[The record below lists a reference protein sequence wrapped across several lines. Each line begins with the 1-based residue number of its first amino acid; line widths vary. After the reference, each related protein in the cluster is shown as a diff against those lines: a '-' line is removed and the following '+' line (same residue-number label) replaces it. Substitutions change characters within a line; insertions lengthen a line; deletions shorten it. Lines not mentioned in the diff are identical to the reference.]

1 MSKKDQMR
9 EAECWDKWIEARD
22 PEAGNILVEKYR
34 PLVTYH
40 VQRIS
45 TGLPRSVSRDDIMSL
60 GLQGLFDALTKFDP
74 SRDLKF
80 DTYASFRIRGTIID
94 GLRKEDW
101 LPRSSRER
109 TKKLKREIERLE
121 QQLMRHPTIDEVA
134 THMELTIEEV
144 NEAMHAQY
152 FSNVLSMDNT
162 LQEEDGDGEAT
173 FVLRDEE
180 NDNPEQLVLMKELV
194 GDLATKIKELN
205 DNEQLV
211 LNLYYVEE
219 LTLTEI
225 GKVLEL
231 STSRISQIHSRALFK
246 LRKLLASEV
255 VGGGIL

>member
-1 MSKKDQMR
+1 MR